1 MAILSLL
8 ELLVSSKIK
17 YWTKLLTKFLSVQV
31 LVQALGFVSGI
42 VLIRSLSKEEYGYLT
57 IANSMQSMMNGLADS
72 GISIGISEIAG
83 KVWNDKYRF
92 GQVIQSALEL
102 RKWLALISTS
112 IITPIMIWVLLR
124 NNISTTSAILITIA
138 ILIELY
144 FYLESSVLETVPRF
158 YSKIKTIQNL
168 DIVFAVTRL
177 ILLGVGYFTFLNSVI
192 AAFISTIAS
201 ACRTILLRRVANQEI
216 DVKVEKNL
224 DYQKNILSIVKNFI
238 PNSIFYTFQGQI
250 SILLISIFGN
260 TQNIAEIGALSRF
273 SMIFALVTPIMSSI
287 AFPAFSRCQNQSLLK
302 LRYWQIVLA
311 NILFGTVLI
320 GISYF
325 FSDQIL
331 WILGTKYSGLSS
343 EFTLVVLLGTV
354 GHIGGVMWG
363 LCCAKGW
370 IKNMWL
376 EIPIKLSVQIILLLF
391 MNLSNIKE
399 VILFGIFSYVPSL
412 ILVAMIAYQNL
423 RVKPA

>member
-1 MAILSLL
+1 M
-8 ELLVSSKIK
+8 SSKIK

>member
-1 MAILSLL
+1 LSLL

-42 VLIRSLSKEEYGYLT
+42 LLIRSLSKEEYGYLT

-192 AAFISTIAS
+192 AAFISTIVS

-224 DYQKNILSIVKNFI
+224 DYQKNILTIVKNFI

-260 TQNIAEIGALSRF
+260 NQNIAEIGALSRF

-343 EFTLVVLLGTV
+343 ELMLVILLGTV

-391 MNLSNIKE
+391 MNLSNIKG
-399 VILFGIFSYVPSL
+399 VILFGIFSYVPSI
-412 ILVAMIAYQNL
+412 ILVAIIAYQNL

>member
-1 MAILSLL
+1 MSLL

-224 DYQKNILSIVKNFI
+224 DYQKNILTIVKNFI

-260 TQNIAEIGALSRF
+260 NQNIAEIGALSRF

-311 NILFGTVLI
+311 NILFGIVLI

>member
-1 MAILSLL
+1 LSLL

-311 NILFGTVLI
+311 NILFGIVLI

>member
-1 MAILSLL
+1 MSLL

-42 VLIRSLSKEEYGYLT
+42 LLIRSLSKEEYGYLT

-343 EFTLVVLLGTV
+343 ELMLVILLGTV

-391 MNLSNIKE
+391 MNLSNIKG
-399 VILFGIFSYVPSL
+399 VILFGIFSYVPSI
-412 ILVAMIAYQNL
+412 ILVAIIAYQNL

>member
-1 MAILSLL
+1 LSLL

-192 AAFISTIAS
+192 AAFISTIVS

-260 TQNIAEIGALSRF
+260 NQNIAEIGALSRF

-343 EFTLVVLLGTV
+343 ELMLVILLGTL

-391 MNLSNIKE
+391 MNLSNIKG
-399 VILFGIFSYVPSL
+399 VILFGIFSYVPSI
-412 ILVAMIAYQNL
+412 ILVAIIAYQNL

>member
-42 VLIRSLSKEEYGYLT
+42 LLIRSLSKEEYGYLT

-331 WILGTKYSGLSS
+331 SILGTKYSGLSS
-343 EFTLVVLLGTV
+343 ELMLVILLGTV

-391 MNLSNIKE
+391 MNLSNIKG
-399 VILFGIFSYVPSL
+399 VILFGIFSYVPSI
-412 ILVAMIAYQNL
+412 ILVAIIAYQNL

>member
-1 MAILSLL
+1 
-8 ELLVSSKIK
+8 VSSKIK

-224 DYQKNILSIVKNFI
+224 DYQKHILTIVKNFI

-412 ILVAMIAYQNL
+412 ILVAIIAYQNL
-423 RVKPA
+423 RVKLA

>member
-1 MAILSLL
+1 MSFL

-72 GISIGISEIAG
+72 GVSIGISEIAG

-92 GQVIQSALEL
+92 GQLIQSALDL

-224 DYQKNILSIVKNFI
+224 DYQKHILTIVKNFI

-412 ILVAMIAYQNL
+412 ILVAIIAYQNL
-423 RVKPA
+423 RVKLA

>member
-1 MAILSLL
+1 
-8 ELLVSSKIK
+8 VSSKIK

-224 DYQKNILSIVKNFI
+224 DYQKNILS
-238 PNSIFYTFQGQI
+238 
-250 SILLISIFGN
+250 
-260 TQNIAEIGALSRF
+260 
-273 SMIFALVTPIMSSI
+273 
-287 AFPAFSRCQNQSLLK
+287 
-302 LRYWQIVLA
+302 
-311 NILFGTVLI
+311 
-320 GISYF
+320 
-325 FSDQIL
+325 
-331 WILGTKYSGLSS
+331 
-343 EFTLVVLLGTV
+343 
-354 GHIGGVMWG
+354 
-363 LCCAKGW
+363 
-370 IKNMWL
+370 L
-376 EIPIKLSVQIILLLF
+376 EILKISQK
-391 MNLSNIKE
+391 
-399 VILFGIFSYVPSL
+399 
-412 ILVAMIAYQNL
+412 
-423 RVKPA
+423 

>member
-192 AAFISTIAS
+192 AAFISTIVS

-260 TQNIAEIGALSRF
+260 NQNIAEIGALSRF

-343 EFTLVVLLGTV
+343 ELMLVILLGTL

-391 MNLSNIKE
+391 MNLSNIKG
-399 VILFGIFSYVPSL
+399 VILFGIFSYVPSI
-412 ILVAMIAYQNL
+412 ILVAIIAYQNL

>member
-1 MAILSLL
+1 MSLL

-42 VLIRSLSKEEYGYLT
+42 LLIRSLSKEEYGYLT

-311 NILFGTVLI
+311 NILFGIVLI

>member
-1 MAILSLL
+1 ML

>member
-1 MAILSLL
+1 M
-8 ELLVSSKIK
+8 SSKIK

-311 NILFGTVLI
+311 NILFGIVLI

>member
-1 MAILSLL
+1 MSFL

-224 DYQKNILSIVKNFI
+224 DYQKHILTIVKNFI

-412 ILVAMIAYQNL
+412 ILVAIIAYQNL
-423 RVKPA
+423 RVKLA

>member
-1 MAILSLL
+1 MSLL

-192 AAFISTIAS
+192 AAFISTIVS

-260 TQNIAEIGALSRF
+260 NQNIAEIGALSRF

-343 EFTLVVLLGTV
+343 ELMLVILLGTL

-391 MNLSNIKE
+391 MNLSNIKG
-399 VILFGIFSYVPSL
+399 VILFGIFSYVPSI
-412 ILVAMIAYQNL
+412 ILVAIIAYQNL

>member
-1 MAILSLL
+1 
-8 ELLVSSKIK
+8 VSSKIK

-72 GISIGISEIAG
+72 GVSIGISEIAG

-92 GQVIQSALEL
+92 GQLIQSALDL

-224 DYQKNILSIVKNFI
+224 DYQKHILTIVKNFI

-412 ILVAMIAYQNL
+412 ILVAIIAYQNL
-423 RVKPA
+423 RVKLA

>member
-1 MAILSLL
+1 
-8 ELLVSSKIK
+8 
-17 YWTKLLTKFLSVQV
+17 
-31 LVQALGFVSGI
+31 
-42 VLIRSLSKEEYGYLT
+42 
-57 IANSMQSMMNGLADS
+57 
-72 GISIGISEIAG
+72 
-83 KVWNDKYRF
+83 
-92 GQVIQSALEL
+92 
-102 RKWLALISTS
+102 
-112 IITPIMIWVLLR
+112 MIWVLLR

-192 AAFISTIAS
+192 AAFISTIVS

-260 TQNIAEIGALSRF
+260 NQNIAEIGALSRF

-343 EFTLVVLLGTV
+343 ELMLVILLGTL

-391 MNLSNIKE
+391 MNLSNIKG
-399 VILFGIFSYVPSL
+399 VILFGIFSYVPSI
-412 ILVAMIAYQNL
+412 ILVAIIAYQNL

>member
-1 MAILSLL
+1 LSLL

>member
-1 MAILSLL
+1 
-8 ELLVSSKIK
+8 VSSKIK

-311 NILFGTVLI
+311 NILFGIVLI

>member
-1 MAILSLL
+1 VAILSLL

-192 AAFISTIAS
+192 AAFISTIVS

-260 TQNIAEIGALSRF
+260 NQNIAEIGALSRF

-343 EFTLVVLLGTV
+343 ELMLVILLGTL

-391 MNLSNIKE
+391 MNLSNIKG
-399 VILFGIFSYVPSL
+399 VILFGIFSYVPSI
-412 ILVAMIAYQNL
+412 ILVAIIAYQNL

>member
-1 MAILSLL
+1 MSLL

>member
-1 MAILSLL
+1 MSLL

-311 NILFGTVLI
+311 NILFGIVLI

>member
-1 MAILSLL
+1 
-8 ELLVSSKIK
+8 VSSKIK

>member
-1 MAILSLL
+1 ML

-192 AAFISTIAS
+192 AAFISTIVS

-260 TQNIAEIGALSRF
+260 NQNIAEIGALSRF

-343 EFTLVVLLGTV
+343 ELMLVILLGTL

-391 MNLSNIKE
+391 MNLSNIKG
-399 VILFGIFSYVPSL
+399 VILFGIFSYVPSI
-412 ILVAMIAYQNL
+412 ILVAIIAYQNL

>member
-1 MAILSLL
+1 MTLL

-42 VLIRSLSKEEYGYLT
+42 LLIRSLSKEEYGYLT

-192 AAFISTIAS
+192 AAFISTIVS
-201 ACRTILLRRVANQEI
+201 ACQTILLRRVANQEI

-224 DYQKNILSIVKNFI
+224 DYQKNILTIVKNFI

-260 TQNIAEIGALSRF
+260 NQNIAEIGALSRF

-343 EFTLVVLLGTV
+343 ELMLVILLGTV

-391 MNLSNIKE
+391 MNLSNIKG
-399 VILFGIFSYVPSL
+399 VILFGIFSYVPSI
-412 ILVAMIAYQNL
+412 ILVAIIAYQNL